1 MLNFAAYAVAD
12 EQHGELF
19 VPLLPNY
26 ISNPPRALNAAADAL
41 ELFNH
46 YHSGVAETMEK
57 LD

>member
-1 MLNFAAYAVAD
+1 VGFSA
-12 EQHGELF
+12 ES
-19 VPLLPNY
+19 NY